1 VENITATAIAME
13 KFAQRNSVGR
23 YFERMPAAYTEME
36 NWLSHFEATFPD
48 KAKKMRDYSERQGW
62 SQQAHAWYW
71 PTVILRWLQKQA
83 PSNARDNRSDA
94 ALSRSVR
101 LIDGLAG
108 YPLRSPA
115 QPRK

>member
-1 VENITATAIAME
+1 MLEGADHPLSGWTIGDKLIHP
-13 KFAQRNSVGR
+13 
-23 YFERMPAAYTEME
+23 PAAYTEME

-83 PSNARDNRSDA
+83 PSNGKSD
-94 ALSRSVR
+94 R
-101 LIDGLAG
+101 LAEDK
-108 YPLRSPA
+108 
-115 QPRK
+115 QEKQK